1 MYYKWKRQP
10 FAGADADV
18 IGEHIESLAKNGI
31 ITPADLVRDA
41 KKKTSPLHECFE
53 WDDTAAAKAY
63 RITQAQYIL
72 RQIEVMIEREDETSF
87 SVRAFHHVNVANQQG
102 YVTVENARN
111 DPEMWNCVK
120 MQALAEVKAWQGKYK
135 AIVEFET
142 IFEAIESI

>member
-18 IGEHIESLAKNGI
+18 IGEHIESLAKDGI

-87 SVRAFHHVNVANQQG
+87 TVRAFCHVNTEAQQG
-102 YVTVENARN
+102 YTTIESARN
-111 DPEMWNCVK
+111 DPELWDCVLL
-120 MQALAEVKAWQGKYK
+120 QAITEIKNWQQKYK
-135 AIVEFET
+135 DIKEFET
-142 IFEAIESI
+142 IFAAIESV